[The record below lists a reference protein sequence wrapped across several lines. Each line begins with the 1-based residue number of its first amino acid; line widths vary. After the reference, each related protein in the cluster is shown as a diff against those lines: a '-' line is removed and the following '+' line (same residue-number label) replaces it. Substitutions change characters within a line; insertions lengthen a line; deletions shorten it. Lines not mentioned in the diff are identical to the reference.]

1 MSDKIVGEIEV
12 PTSKKKVAKKKV
24 AKQKAQ
30 EPQEAAVS
38 PPPSALAAFA
48 SQDDVRPYEEARERI
63 GDCIWWTKPDGEEVE
78 LAPFSAMVQLWFAK
92 LRDLLNLGDTGTM
105 YLALWLLTHDYKE
118 VSKLYRA
125 LRIKKEYDLETD
137 TVVETVLRGEI
148 LEIIEEWINDT
159 FVSVSD
165 DSLDEVGR
173 VFTEIIMRQAA
184 AQTVEVDPSDAE
196 ESEPGKR

>member
-1 MSDKIVGEIEV
+1 MSEKIVGEIEI
-12 PTSKKKVAKKKV
+12 PISKKKVAKKKV

-30 EPQEAAVS
+30 EPAVT

-48 SQDDVRPYEEARERI
+48 AQDDTTPYEEARERI
-63 GDCIWWTKPDGEEVE
+63 GDSVWWTKPDGEEVE

-125 LRIKKEYDLETD
+125 LRIKKEYDLDTD

-148 LEIIEEWINDT
+148 LEVIEEWINET

-173 VFTEIIMRQAA
+173 VFTEIFMRQAA
-184 AQTVEVDPSDAE
+184 AQTVEIDPAE
-196 ESEPGKR
+196 TEEAEPGK